1 MAKRN
6 TKCYYTYRLFSEGRQ
21 ANVVLALISLI
32 LFPFKYL
39 FIIRLPTNDINIDHI
54 SDVRISIIRKS
65 NWISIIITYG
75 PRLY

>member
-1 MAKRN
+1 MTKREAYKVSN
-6 TKCYYTYRLFSEGRQ
+6 EGRQ

-39 FIIRLPTNDINIDHI
+39 IIVWLSTNDINIDHI

-65 NWISIIITYG
+65 NSISIIITYG